1 MENKELQILSEIKD
15 LMASLRAQMEL
26 LETKI
31 AQLQHVAGQEDEDMT
46 PIDLDLDDMM
56 VEPVDEIPETEDVV
70 EPEAEVPETEISVTD
85 VQEVE
90 DVVEQEA
97 EVPEAED
104 VVEPVVEDTVDDD
117 LPFDDVPAEPTEEQF
132 EEPAEEQF
140 EEPEEEQLEEPVEET
155 FQENVEEQVEEPVEV
170 LMEEP
175 AEEPVMFIE
184 EPVEPVADE
193 DDDLPIFAEPEPEPV
208 QQAAPIDSKP
218 RQAVIDSMTDRQAW
232 RTDMPGTPVKDIR
245 SAISLNDRILFINM
259 LFGQDPMAFQDALTK
274 INQMISLDEVV
285 DFVVTGRPEWDLESE
300 TVYRFMMAVRR
311 KIR

>member
-15 LMASLRAQMEL
+15 LMTSLRSQMEL
-26 LETKI
+26 LEIKF

-90 DVVEQEA
+90 DVVEPEI
-97 EVPEAED
+97 EV
-104 VVEPVVEDTVDDD
+104 PVVEDTVDDD
-117 LPFDDVPAEPTEEQF
+117 LPFDDVPAEP
-132 EEPAEEQF
+132 AEEQF
-140 EEPEEEQLEEPVEET
+140 EEPVEET

-170 LMEEP
+170 LMEES

-208 QQAAPIDSKP
+208 PQAAPIDSKP

-274 INQMISLDEVV
+274 INQMASLDEVV

>member
-15 LMASLRAQMEL
+15 LMDSLRAQIEL

-31 AQLQHVAGQEDEDMT
+31 AQLQHVAGQEDDDMT

-56 VEPVDEIPETEDVV
+56 VEPVVEIPEIEDVV
-70 EPEAEVPETEISVTD
+70 EQVAEVPEAEVPEI
-85 VQEVE
+85 
-90 DVVEQEA
+90 
-97 EVPEAED
+97 
-104 VVEPVVEDTVDDD
+104 VEDTVDDD
-117 LPFDDVPAEPTEEQF
+117 LPFDDIPA
-132 EEPAEEQF
+132 
-140 EEPEEEQLEEPVEET
+140 EPVEE
-155 FQENVEEQVEEPVEV
+155 P
-170 LMEEP
+170 MEEP
-175 AEEPVMFIE
+175 AEEPVEEPAE
-184 EPVEPVADE
+184 EPVEEPSEEPVE
-193 DDDLPIFAEPEPEPV
+193 EPIEEQDDDLPIFAEPEPEPV

>member
-15 LMASLRAQMEL
+15 LMTSLRSQMEL
-26 LETKI
+26 LEIKF

-56 VEPVDEIPETEDVV
+56 VEPVDEIPEIEDVV

-90 DVVEQEA
+90 DVVEPEI
-97 EVPEAED
+97 EV
-104 VVEPVVEDTVDDD
+104 PVVEDTVDDD
-117 LPFDDVPAEPTEEQF
+117 LPFDDVPAEQ
-132 EEPAEEQF
+132 AEEQF
-140 EEPEEEQLEEPVEET
+140 EEPVEET

-175 AEEPVMFIE
+175 AEEPAEEPVMFIE
-184 EPVEPVADE
+184 EPAEPVADE

-208 QQAAPIDSKP
+208 QEAAPIDRKP
-218 RQAVIDSMTDRQAW
+218 RQAVIDSMTDHQAW

-274 INQMISLDEVV
+274 INKMASLDEVV
-285 DFVVTGRPEWDLESE
+285 DFVVNERPEWDLESE

>member
-26 LETKI
+26 LEIKI

-56 VEPVDEIPETEDVV
+56 VEPVDEIPEIEDVV

-90 DVVEQEA
+90 DVVEPEA

-117 LPFDDVPAEPTEEQF
+117 LPFDDVPAEP
-132 EEPAEEQF
+132 AEEQF
-140 EEPEEEQLEEPVEET
+140 EEPVEET

>member
-15 LMASLRAQMEL
+15 LMTSLRSQMEL
-26 LETKI
+26 LEIKF

-56 VEPVDEIPETEDVV
+56 VEPVDEIPEIEDVV
-70 EPEAEVPETEISVTD
+70 EPVAK
-85 VQEVE
+85 
-90 DVVEQEA
+90 
-97 EVPEAED
+97 VPEAED
-104 VVEPVVEDTVDDD
+104 VVEPVVEDTIDDD

-140 EEPEEEQLEEPVEET
+140 EEPVEET

-274 INQMISLDEVV
+274 INQMASLDEVV
-285 DFVVTGRPEWDLESE
+285 DFVVTERPEWELESE

>member
-15 LMASLRAQMEL
+15 LMTSLRSQMEL
-26 LETKI
+26 LEIKF

-56 VEPVDEIPETEDVV
+56 VEPVDEIPEIEDVV
-70 EPEAEVPETEISVTD
+70 EP
-85 VQEVE
+85 
-90 DVVEQEA
+90 EA

-117 LPFDDVPAEPTEEQF
+117 LPFDDVSA
-132 EEPAEEQF
+132 EPAEEQF
-140 EEPEEEQLEEPVEET
+140 EEPVEEQLEEPVEET

-170 LMEEP
+170 LMEEPAEEP

-274 INQMISLDEVV
+274 INQMTSLDEVV
-285 DFVVTGRPEWDLESE
+285 DFVVNERPEWDLESE

>member
-15 LMASLRAQMEL
+15 LMTSLRSQMEL
-26 LETKI
+26 LEIKF

-56 VEPVDEIPETEDVV
+56 VEPVDEIPEIEDVV

-117 LPFDDVPAEPTEEQF
+117 LPFDDVPAEP
-132 EEPAEEQF
+132 AEEQF
-140 EEPEEEQLEEPVEET
+140 EEPVEET

-208 QQAAPIDSKP
+208 PQAAPIDSKP

-311 KIR
+311 KVR

>member
-15 LMASLRAQMEL
+15 LMTSLRSQMEL
-26 LETKI
+26 LEIKF

-56 VEPVDEIPETEDVV
+56 VEPVAEIPETEDVV

-90 DVVEQEA
+90 DVVEPEI
-97 EVPEAED
+97 EV
-104 VVEPVVEDTVDDD
+104 PVVEDTVDDD
-117 LPFDDVPAEPTEEQF
+117 LPFDDVPAEP
-132 EEPAEEQF
+132 AEEQF
-140 EEPEEEQLEEPVEET
+140 EEPVEEQLEEPVEET

-208 QQAAPIDSKP
+208 PQAAPIDSKP

>member
-15 LMASLRAQMEL
+15 LMTSLRSQMEL
-26 LETKI
+26 LEIKF

-56 VEPVDEIPETEDVV
+56 VEPVDEIPE
-70 EPEAEVPETEISVTD
+70 I
-85 VQEVE
+85 
-90 DVVEQEA
+90 
-97 EVPEAED
+97 ED

-117 LPFDDVPAEPTEEQF
+117 LPFDDVPAEPAEEQF
-132 EEPAEEQF
+132 EEPAKEQF
-140 EEPEEEQLEEPVEET
+140 EEPVEET

-184 EPVEPVADE
+184 DPVVPVADE

-274 INQMISLDEVV
+274 INQMTSLDEVV
-285 DFVVTGRPEWDLESE
+285 DFVVNERPEWDLESE

>member
-15 LMASLRAQMEL
+15 LMTSLRSQMEL
-26 LETKI
+26 LEIKF

-70 EPEAEVPETEISVTD
+70 EP
-85 VQEVE
+85 
-90 DVVEQEA
+90 VV
-97 EVPEAED
+97 EVPEAELPE
-104 VVEPVVEDTVDDD
+104 VAEDIVDDD
-117 LPFDDVPAEPTEEQF
+117 LPFDDIPAEPVEEQF
-132 EEPAEEQF
+132 D
-140 EEPEEEQLEEPVEET
+140 EPVEET
-155 FQENVEEQVEEPVEV
+155 FEEHVEEQVEEPVEV

-175 AEEPVMFIE
+175 EEEPVVIIE
-184 EPVEPVADE
+184 EPAEPVADE

-208 QQAAPIDSKP
+208 QQTAPIDRKP

-274 INQMISLDEVV
+274 INQMASLDEVV
-285 DFVVTGRPEWDLESE
+285 DFVVNERPEWDLESE

>member
-15 LMASLRAQMEL
+15 LMTSLRSQMEL
-26 LETKI
+26 LEIKF

-56 VEPVDEIPETEDVV
+56 VEPVAEIPETEDVV

-90 DVVEQEA
+90 DVVEQEI
-97 EVPEAED
+97 EV
-104 VVEPVVEDTVDDD
+104 PVVEDTVDDD
-117 LPFDDVPAEPTEEQF
+117 LPFDDVPAEPAEEQF

-140 EEPEEEQLEEPVEET
+140 EEPVEET

-208 QQAAPIDSKP
+208 PQAAPIDSKP

-259 LFGQDPMAFQDALTK
+259 LFGQDPMAFQDVLTK

>member
-15 LMASLRAQMEL
+15 LMTSLRSQMEL
-26 LETKI
+26 LEIKF

-56 VEPVDEIPETEDVV
+56 VEPVDEIPEIEDVV
-70 EPEAEVPETEISVTD
+70 EPVAEVPVAEIPETEVLDVEKVAELEVPEAEVPEI
-85 VQEVE
+85 
-90 DVVEQEA
+90 
-97 EVPEAED
+97 
-104 VVEPVVEDTVDDD
+104 VEDTVDDD
-117 LPFDDVPAEPTEEQF
+117 LPFDDVPAEQ
-132 EEPAEEQF
+132 AEEQF
-140 EEPEEEQLEEPVEET
+140 
-155 FQENVEEQVEEPVEV
+155 EEPVEV

-184 EPVEPVADE
+184 EPAEPVADE

-208 QQAAPIDSKP
+208 QEAAPIDRKP
-218 RQAVIDSMTDRQAW
+218 RQAVIDSMTDHQAW

-274 INQMISLDEVV
+274 INQMASLDEVV
-285 DFVVTGRPEWDLESE
+285 DFVVNERPEWDLESE

>member
-15 LMASLRAQMEL
+15 LMTSLRSQMEL
-26 LETKI
+26 LEIKF

-56 VEPVDEIPETEDVV
+56 VEPVDEIPEIEDVV

-90 DVVEQEA
+90 DVVEPEA

-132 EEPAEEQF
+132 
-140 EEPEEEQLEEPVEET
+140 EEPVEET

-193 DDDLPIFAEPEPEPV
+193 EDDLQIFAEPEPEPV

-274 INQMISLDEVV
+274 INQMASLDEVV

>member
-15 LMASLRAQMEL
+15 LMTSLRSQMEL
-26 LETKI
+26 LEIKF

-56 VEPVDEIPETEDVV
+56 VEPVDEIPEIEDVV
-70 EPEAEVPETEISVTD
+70 KP
-85 VQEVE
+85 
-90 DVVEQEA
+90 EA

-117 LPFDDVPAEPTEEQF
+117 LPFDDVPAEPAEEQF

-140 EEPEEEQLEEPVEET
+140 EEPVEET

-208 QQAAPIDSKP
+208 QQTAPIDRKP
-218 RQAVIDSMTDRQAW
+218 RQTVIDSMTDRQAW

-274 INQMISLDEVV
+274 INQMASLDEVV
-285 DFVVTGRPEWDLESE
+285 DFVVTERPEWELESE

>member
-15 LMASLRAQMEL
+15 LMTSLRSQMEL
-26 LETKI
+26 LEIKF

-56 VEPVDEIPETEDVV
+56 VEPVDEIPEIEDVV

-90 DVVEQEA
+90 DVVEPEI
-97 EVPEAED
+97 EV
-104 VVEPVVEDTVDDD
+104 PVVEDTVDDD
-117 LPFDDVPAEPTEEQF
+117 LPFDDVPAEP
-132 EEPAEEQF
+132 AEEQF
-140 EEPEEEQLEEPVEET
+140 EEPVEET

-193 DDDLPIFAEPEPEPV
+193 DDDLPIFAEPEPV

>member
-15 LMASLRAQMEL
+15 LMTSLRSQMEL
-26 LETKI
+26 LEIKF
-31 AQLQHVAGQEDEDMT
+31 AQLQHVAGQEDEDVT

-56 VEPVDEIPETEDVV
+56 AEPVDEIPETEDVV
-70 EPEAEVPETEISVTD
+70 EPV
-85 VQEVE
+85 
-90 DVVEQEA
+90 A
-97 EVPEAED
+97 EVPEAE
-104 VVEPVVEDTVDDD
+104 VSEIIEDTVNDD
-117 LPFDDVPAEPTEEQF
+117 LPFDDVPVEPVEEQF
-132 EEPAEEQF
+132 D
-140 EEPEEEQLEEPVEET
+140 EPVEET
-155 FQENVEEQVEEPVEV
+155 FEEHVEEQVEEPVEV

-175 AEEPVMFIE
+175 AEEPVVIIE
-184 EPVEPVADE
+184 EPAEPVAEE

-208 QQAAPIDSKP
+208 PQAAPIDSKP
-218 RQAVIDSMTDRQAW
+218 RQTVIDSMTDRQAW

-274 INQMISLDEVV
+274 INQMTSLDEVV
-285 DFVVTGRPEWDLESE
+285 DFVVNERPEWDLASE

>member
-15 LMASLRAQMEL
+15 LMTSLRSQMEL
-26 LETKI
+26 LEIKF

-56 VEPVDEIPETEDVV
+56 VEPVDEIPEIEDVV
-70 EPEAEVPETEISVTD
+70 EP
-85 VQEVE
+85 
-90 DVVEQEA
+90 EA

-117 LPFDDVPAEPTEEQF
+117 LPFDDVPADPV
-132 EEPAEEQF
+132 EEPF
-140 EEPEEEQLEEPVEET
+140 EEPVEE
-155 FQENVEEQVEEPVEV
+155 QVEDM
-170 LMEEP
+170 MEEP
-175 AEEPVMFIE
+175 A
-184 EPVEPVADE
+184 EPVADE

-274 INQMISLDEVV
+274 INQMTSLDEVV

>member
-15 LMASLRAQMEL
+15 LMTSLRSQMEL
-26 LETKI
+26 LEIKF

-56 VEPVDEIPETEDVV
+56 VEPVDEIPEIEDVV
-70 EPEAEVPETEISVTD
+70 EP
-85 VQEVE
+85 
-90 DVVEQEA
+90 EA

-117 LPFDDVPAEPTEEQF
+117 LPFDDVPAEP
-132 EEPAEEQF
+132 AEEQF
-140 EEPEEEQLEEPVEET
+140 EEPVEET

-274 INQMISLDEVV
+274 INQMTSLDEVV
-285 DFVVTGRPEWDLESE
+285 DFVVNERPEWDLESE

>member
-15 LMASLRAQMEL
+15 LMTSLRSQMEL
-26 LETKI
+26 LEIKF

-56 VEPVDEIPETEDVV
+56 VEPVAEIPETEDVV

-90 DVVEQEA
+90 DVVEPEI
-97 EVPEAED
+97 EV
-104 VVEPVVEDTVDDD
+104 PVVEDTVDDD
-117 LPFDDVPAEPTEEQF
+117 LPFDDVPAEPAEEQF

-140 EEPEEEQLEEPVEET
+140 EEPTEEQFEEPVEET

>member
-15 LMASLRAQMEL
+15 LMTSLRSQMEL
-26 LETKI
+26 LEIKF

-56 VEPVDEIPETEDVV
+56 VEPVAEIPETEDVV

-90 DVVEQEA
+90 DVVEPEI
-97 EVPEAED
+97 EV
-104 VVEPVVEDTVDDD
+104 PVVEDTVDDD
-117 LPFDDVPAEPTEEQF
+117 LPFDDVPAEPAEEQF

-140 EEPEEEQLEEPVEET
+140 EEPTEEQFEEPVEET

-208 QQAAPIDSKP
+208 PQAAPIDSKP

-274 INQMISLDEVV
+274 INQMASLDEVV
-285 DFVVTGRPEWDLESE
+285 DFVVNERPEWDLESE

>member
-15 LMASLRAQMEL
+15 LMTSLRSQMEL
-26 LETKI
+26 LEIKF
-31 AQLQHVAGQEDEDMT
+31 AQLQHVAGQGDEDMT

-56 VEPVDEIPETEDVV
+56 VEPVAEIPETEDVV

-90 DVVEQEA
+90 DVVEPV
-97 EVPEAED
+97 EV
-104 VVEPVVEDTVDDD
+104 PVVEDTVDDD
-117 LPFDDVPAEPTEEQF
+117 LPFDDVPAEPAEEQF

-140 EEPEEEQLEEPVEET
+140 EEPVEET

-274 INQMISLDEVV
+274 INQMASLDEVV
-285 DFVVTGRPEWDLESE
+285 DFVVNERPEWDLESE

>member
-15 LMASLRAQMEL
+15 LMTSLRSQMEL
-26 LETKI
+26 LEIKF

-56 VEPVDEIPETEDVV
+56 VEPVDEIPEIEDVV

-90 DVVEQEA
+90 DVVEPEI
-97 EVPEAED
+97 EV
-104 VVEPVVEDTVDDD
+104 PVVEDTVDDD
-117 LPFDDVPAEPTEEQF
+117 LPFDDVPAEPAEEQF

-140 EEPEEEQLEEPVEET
+140 EEPVEET
-155 FQENVEEQVEEPVEV
+155 FQENVEEQVEEPAEV

-208 QQAAPIDSKP
+208 PQAAPIDSKP

-274 INQMISLDEVV
+274 INQMASLDEVV
-285 DFVVTGRPEWDLESE
+285 DFVVNERPEWDLESE